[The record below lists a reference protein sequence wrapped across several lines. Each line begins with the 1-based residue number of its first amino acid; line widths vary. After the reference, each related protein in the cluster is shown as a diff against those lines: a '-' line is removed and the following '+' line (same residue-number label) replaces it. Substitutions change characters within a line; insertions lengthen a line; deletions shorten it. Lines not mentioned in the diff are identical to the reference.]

1 MRDLPELSQLVGI
14 VTAESEA
21 RHQNALERIDL
32 AESVVAELH
41 NLGDRLV
48 GYFVEQARAEGHS
61 WADIGAH
68 LGVSRQAAQQRY
80 TPRWSSLTL
89 ADLTEAGSFTR
100 LTPRTK
106 DALRRAE
113 EHVRRLRH
121 AALGPEH
128 LLLAMLDDADTFA
141 VKALVASGMEGT
153 AGGGAEGEVGGGVD
167 PAALRAALQ
176 ELVPAGEEPSP
187 ATIPVG
193 APARRALEAALGQA
207 LELGHNYIGTEHLLL
222 GLLADRQ
229 GPVSRLLADRGL
241 TLDKVRGSVRA
252 LIDAYLQ
259 ARR

>member
-1 MRDLPELSQLVGI
+1 MPFVNRNLDSHTRRVRDLPELSQLVGV
-14 VTAESEA
+14 VTGESEA
-21 RHQNALERIDL
+21 RHQSALERIDL

-89 ADLTEAGSFTR
+89 ADLADAGSFTR

-106 DALRRAE
+106 EALRRAE
-113 EHVRRLRH
+113 DHVRRLRH
-121 AALGPEH
+121 ASLRPEH
-128 LLLAMLDDADTFA
+128 LLLAVLDDPDTFA
-141 VKALVASGMEGT
+141 VKALA
-153 AGGGAEGEVGGGVD
+153 ADGVD
-167 PAALRAALQ
+167 PAGLREALQ
-176 ELVPAGEEPSP
+176 RLVPAGEEYSP
-187 ATIPVG
+187 ATIPVD

-222 GLLADRQ
+222 GLVADRQ
-229 GPVSRLLADRGL
+229 SRVGRLLADRGL